1 MIAIDNFG
9 GGGDG
14 QSVDLSEIYRQLY
27 DNSTNISAIQ
37 NNTQTLTAI
46 PTIQNDTLV
55 LSNMITNMTTQ
66 SGGGGAYWV
75 GDTFGNI
82 AYNMTGSV
90 SDLYF
95 ITGKDL
101 SYISNSLT
109 TYDMSISGIGNCL
122 IQNNTLSIPSYY
134 APYLTFTSGVSNST
148 STTFV
153 SIYRNFG
160 VDGFSMISNT
170 ISRGNCS
177 FKGLEF
183 MYNSISRG
191 LLNADAYVY
200 SKNTVKSC
208 DNVILNNY
216 MHISNYYSYV
226 NVAKIDAVYCQRNTF
241 SEISNFQLNG
251 YIATNNEFT
260 YLKAFN
266 FNVPFIS
273 YNSMKYETVGTFN
286 CYYYIK
292 NNHTNCD
299 AVQVNAYSIKTCSLY
314 GDRKITLNAGY
325 FYNNSAINV
334 DYLSLIVGGVAA
346 SNKIANSGTGYRAE
360 IYAGQSFSSNTV
372 QYPEGSVNIS
382 AHIISSNKFSA
393 SNTTFAANELRLN
406 CRSCI
411 DNSFSSLTYLYA
423 NHAPN
428 NLTNTT
434 LPFDIQSGLYID
446 HNDDIYDSDL
456 KLNTNITF
464 PESKLFVRGINL
476 IPYIRD
482 LKTQTGQPTQETN
495 INVFG
500 GAVKINPY
508 VNFLPE
514 CIQKS
519 FAYSP
524 INSIHHTTISPSNA
538 IRYTFLECVDDAY
551 ELNKYSCTLNGVI
564 ELNMD
569 STISQA
575 VLYDVYNSKI
585 THEGAQRFC
594 SYLGDL
600 IFETARL
607 TNTNST
613 NQMYDTIKIGNVV
626 SNMKLTPYT
635 TQLYNKYLAW
645 TYSLTFTT
653 SNGNI

>member
-1 MIAIDNFG
+1 MIAIDNLG
-9 GGGDG
+9 GGG
-14 QSVDLSEIYRQLY
+14 QSVDLSPIYRQLY
-27 DNSTNISAIQ
+27 DNSTNISVIQ
-37 NNTQTLTAI
+37 SNTQTLTAI

-66 SGGGGAYWV
+66 TGGGGAYWV

-90 SDLYF
+90 SDLSF

-101 SYISNSLT
+101 TYISNSLT
-109 TYDMSISGIGNCL
+109 ISGERSISGIGNCL
-122 IQNNTLSIPSYY
+122 FQNNALSVPTSSSSHLSYTQSTL
-134 APYLTFTSGVSNST
+134 GST
-148 STTFV
+148 RSTTIRVFH
-153 SIYRNFG
+153 NFG
-160 VDGFSMISNT
+160 VDGFNMLSNT

-177 FKGLEF
+177 FKGFEF
-183 MYNSISRG
+183 MSNSMSSC
-191 LLNADAYVY
+191 LLNVDAYIY
-200 SKNTVKSC
+200 SKNTVSSC
-208 DNVILNNY
+208 ENVILNNY
-216 MHISNYYSYV
+216 MNISNNYSSIG
-226 NVAKIDAVYCQRNTF
+226 VANFDVMTYINNTVSDA
-241 SEISNFQLNG
+241 SNFQFNG
-251 YIATNNEFT
+251 KVASYNKFSS
-260 YLKAFN
+260 LKAFN
-266 FNVPFIS
+266 VNAPFIS
-273 YNSMKYETVGTFN
+273 YNSLDYETVGTFN
-286 CYYYIK
+286 CYSYSSNYQY
-292 NNHTNCD
+292 HCD
-299 AVQVNAYSIKTCSLY
+299 AVQVNAYSMKSCY
-314 GDRKITLNAGY
+314 FDADRRLTLNAAY
-325 FYNNSAINV
+325 FYNNTALNV
-334 DYLSLIVGGVAA
+334 EHLSVKVAYDATSNSITASVIGDRANIYVG
-346 SNKIANSGTGYRAE
+346 KT
-360 IYAGQSFSSNTV
+360 FSSNV
-372 QYPEGSVNIS
+372 IKYPEGSVNIS

-393 SNTTFAANELRLN
+393 SNTTLAANELRLN

-411 DNSFSSLTYLYA
+411 DNSFSSLKYLYA

-464 PESKLFVRGINL
+464 PESRLFVRGINL

-495 INVFG
+495 INVFD
-500 GAVKINPY
+500 GAVKIKPNL
-508 VNFLPE
+508 NFLPE

-519 FAYSP
+519 FIYSP
-524 INSIHHTTISPSNA
+524 INSVHNTTISPSNA

-551 ELNKYSCTLNGVI
+551 ELDKYSCTLNGVI

-569 STISQA
+569 SIISKA
-575 VLYDVYNSKI
+575 VLYDSFNSKI

-607 TNTNST
+607 TNTNSE
-613 NQMYDTIKIGNVV
+613 MYDTVNIY
-626 SNMKLTPYT
+626 NMDNLVRLRPYT

-645 TYSLTFTT
+645 TYSLSFTT